1 MIKILFIVIISLMSI
16 LSCKHSKSK
25 EESHKP
31 LNETEKL
38 ERISA
43 QIEERLSCQKEKII
57 LLSEI
62 RKISFD
68 TLNLIIRDYY
78 VITDTVS
85 DSDKDSKF
93 LYQNAIARISQS
105 FKIQKAKIATLI
117 FSYKYE
123 MLTKEEIG
131 ESAVETFTDNLQ
143 DIPEPDN
150 SY

>member
-1 MIKILFIVIISLMSI
+1 M
-16 LSCKHSKSK
+16 
-25 EESHKP
+25 
-31 LNETEKL
+31 
-38 ERISA
+38 
-43 QIEERLSCQKEKII
+43 
-57 LLSEI
+57 
-62 RKISFD
+62 
-68 TLNLIIRDYY
+68 
-78 VITDTVS
+78 ITDTVS

-105 FKIQKAKIATLI
+105 YKIQKSKIATLI

-131 ESAVETFTDNLQ
+131 ESAVDTFTDNLE